1 MHAISRTSSR
11 LIGGFEKCVAPV
23 EDDSRDRVN
32 DSFFPVCKDSSIRP
46 LPWRVLRKNGTIGRN
61 LDKRPV
67 SKPLSPTRSFAV
79 RGSS

>member
-32 DSFFPVCKDSSIRP
+32 DFFFSSVQG
-46 LPWRVLRKNGTIGRN
+46 LEH
-61 LDKRPV
+61 
-67 SKPLSPTRSFAV
+67 
-79 RGSS
+79 SSVTVARASQKWNNRTQFR